1 MNVTTPTNDYATL
14 LRVAPDGQCQRWS
27 TGLVTA
33 EQVARWESV
42 NGRSAWVP
50 DNEQQSLGWMVW
62 WIPFS
67 TIRAILA
74 LSVMDAG
81 SSLEGEDNASK

>member
-1 MNVTTPTNDYATL
+1 MDVTTPTNYYATF

-33 EQVARWESV
+33 EQVYRWESV

-50 DNEQQSLGWMVW
+50 DNEQQATGWLVW
-62 WIPFS
+62 WIPFE
-67 TIRAILA
+67 TVRAILA
-74 LSVMDAG
+74 LAVMDAG
-81 SSLEGEDNASK
+81 SSLEKEERVVQ

>member
-1 MNVTTPTNDYATL
+1 MHDTTQRSDYATL

-27 TGLVTA
+27 TGLVTE

-50 DNEQQSLGWMVW
+50 DNEQQATGWLVW
-62 WIPFS
+62 WIPFE
-67 TIRAILA
+67 TVRAILA
-74 LSVMDAG
+74 LSVMEAG
-81 SSLEGEDNASK
+81 SSLEGDDNG